1 MVGTLKLSWRL
12 LKAMLGLCWN
22 YVGQPGALLAA
33 SEGYVGPFEGY
44 VGTMLG
50 NLRL

>member
-12 LKAMLGLCWN
+12 LKAMLGLCWD